1 MKQQHSTRIEVI
13 THTGDARGA
22 AFQTQLTGASV
33 SVVDVY
39 TLTIPLTSSQKEA
52 AVRLLHNPIVQQ
64 ALYDRPVGTQPVEWA
79 VEIGY
84 LPGVTDNIGTTAR
97 ETLIDGLHLTLSD
110 TQTVYSSRL
119 LLIHDP
125 VPRATVQTFAATL
138 YNPLIQRISLQN
150 GAGYRKGAHVLPV
163 PEVHLAEQQEVT
175 NVSLRVPDEE
185 LRRIGKEGIPNP
197 DGSRRGPLAL
207 DLASMKTIQAYFTE
221 LGRDPTDIELESIA
235 QTWSE
240 HCKHTI
246 FADPIDEIEDG
257 LFRHYIKRATRDV
270 MQARTAQGETQP
282 FCVSVFTDNA
292 GAISFDDEYLVTDKV
307 ETHNTPSALDP
318 FGGAITGIVGVNRDA
333 LGFGLGAKP
342 VINRYGFC
350 FATPDL
356 ERPLY
361 RDAGLTMPMLSPRRI
376 MDGVIAGVNEGG
388 NCSGIPTPQG
398 FMLFDDRYQG
408 KPLVFV
414 GTVGLIPRTLPP
426 DQRLSHQKQARP
438 GDYIVMVGGR
448 VGLDGIHGAT
458 FSSEGLDE
466 GSPATAVQIGDP
478 ITQKKLSDALIKEA
492 RDRGLYTSITD
503 NGAGGLSCSVAEMAK
518 ESGGFVVQLERIP
531 LKYPGL
537 SPWQIWISESQERMT
552 LAVLPE
558 HWEELHSLL
567 AARGVEA
574 TVIGTFTDSG
584 RCVVEHHERIILD
597 MSMEFLHD
605 GLPSRPLE
613 TDTVVSTAPEPRL
626 PMQESYTDD
635 LLRLL
640 QRYSLSSTEFV
651 SQQYDHEV
659 QAGSV
664 LKPLQGRGRVNAE
677 VTITRPL
684 LTAQKGVGLSQGLY
698 PRYSDIDTYH
708 MAASSLDTAIRNLVA
723 AGIHPDKIALLDNFC
738 WCSANEPERLYQL
751 KQAVEAC
758 YDYAVAYN
766 APYISGKD
774 SMFNDF
780 TGYSAEGHPVKISVP
795 PTLLISSIGI
805 IDDVSQA
812 ISIDTKFAD
821 DLVYVL
827 GATDDELGGSEYY
840 AMKGFVGASVPCVDA
855 EINRELYRRYHLAVQ
870 QQIIASA
877 ISVTRGGLAIAF
889 AKMAM
894 AGKQGLQ
901 LELDAIPGSWS
912 SYHHLLFSESQG
924 RIVVTVAPQHKAQF
938 ETIMADQSIACIGT
952 VSRTSRVALLGTRHQ
967 QQLPVIDTSVEHLL
981 KTYRS
986 RFAQPL

>member
-1 MKQQHSTRIEVI
+1 M
-13 THTGDARGA
+13 
-22 AFQTQLTGASV
+22 F
-33 SVVDVY
+33 
-39 TLTIPLTSSQKEA
+39 
-52 AVRLLHNPIVQQ
+52 
-64 ALYDRPVGTQPVEWA
+64 
-79 VEIGY
+79 
-84 LPGVTDNIGTTAR
+84 
-97 ETLIDGLHLTLSD
+97 
-110 TQTVYSSRL
+110 
-119 LLIHDP
+119 
-125 VPRATVQTFAATL
+125 
-138 YNPLIQRISLQN
+138 
-150 GAGYRKGAHVLPV
+150 
-163 PEVHLAEQQEVT
+163 
-175 NVSLRVPDEE
+175 
-185 LRRIGKEGIPNP
+185 
-197 DGSRRGPLAL
+197 
-207 DLASMKTIQAYFTE
+207 
-221 LGRDPTDIELESIA
+221 
-235 QTWSE
+235 
-240 HCKHTI
+240 
-246 FADPIDEIEDG
+246 
-257 LFRHYIKRATRDV
+257 
-270 MQARTAQGETQP
+270 
-282 FCVSVFTDNA
+282 
-292 GAISFDDEYLVTDKV
+292 
-307 ETHNTPSALDP
+307 
-318 FGGAITGIVGVNRDA
+318 
-333 LGFGLGAKP
+333 
-342 VINRYGFC
+342 
-350 FATPDL
+350 
-356 ERPLY
+356 
-361 RDAGLTMPMLSPRRI
+361 
-376 MDGVIAGVNEGG
+376 
-388 NCSGIPTPQG
+388 
-398 FMLFDDRYQG
+398 FDDRYQG

-426 DQRLSHQKQARP
+426 DHRLSYQKRARP

-458 FSSEGLDE
+458 FSSEGLNE

-478 ITQKKLSDALIKEA
+478 ITQKKLSDALVKEA

-552 LAVLPE
+552 LAVPPDQ
-558 HWEELHSLL
+558 WEELRSLL

-584 RCVVEHHERIILD
+584 RCIVEYHASIILD

-605 GLPSRPLE
+605 GLPPRPLE

-635 LLRLL
+635 LLHLL
-640 QRYSLSSTEFV
+640 QRYSLSSMEFV

-677 VTITRPL
+677 VTITRPV
-684 LTAQKGVGLSQGLY
+684 LTSSKGVGLSQGLY

-708 MAASSLDTAIRNLVA
+708 MAASSIDTAIRNLVA
-723 AGIHPDKIALLDNFC
+723 AGISPDKIALLDNFC
-738 WCSANEPERLYQL
+738 WCSANEPARLYQL

-758 YDYAVAYN
+758 YDYAVAYHT
-766 APYISGKD
+766 PYISGKD

-812 ISIDTKFAD
+812 ISIDTKFVG

-840 AMKGFVGASVPCVDA
+840 AMKGFVGSTVPCVDA
-855 EINRELYRRYHLAVQ
+855 ELNCELYHRYHLAVQ

-877 ISVTRGGLAIAF
+877 ISVTRGGLAVAF

-894 AGKQGLQ
+894 AGKRGLQ
-901 LELDAIPGSWS
+901 LELDTIPGSWS

-924 RIVVTVAPQHKAQF
+924 RIVVTVAPQYKTQF
-938 ETIMADQSIACIGT
+938 ETIMAGQSIACIGT
-952 VSRTSRVALLGTRHQ
+952 VSRTSRVVLLGTRHQ
-967 QQLPVIDTSVEHLL
+967 QQLPIVDTCVEHLL

-986 RFAQPL
+986 GFSQLL

>member
-1 MKQQHSTRIEVI
+1 MKKQHRIRIEVLPRVA
-13 THTGDARGA
+13 DARGA
-22 AFQTQLTGASV
+22 AFQAQLNGVPV
-33 SVVDVY
+33 SVIDVY
-39 TLTIPLTSSQKEA
+39 TLTFSLTSAQKKA
-52 AVRLLHNPIVQQ
+52 AVQLLHNPVVQE
-64 ALYDRPVGTQPVEWA
+64 ASCNIPIDTQSVHWA
-79 VEIGY
+79 IEIGF

-97 ETLIDGLHLTLSD
+97 ETLVDGLQLSLSD
-110 TQTVYSSRL
+110 NQTVYSSRL
-119 LLIHDP
+119 LLLHAA
-125 VPRATVQTFAATL
+125 VPQSTVEAFAATL
-138 YNPLIQRISLQN
+138 YNPLIQRISLHN
-150 GAGYRKGAHVLPV
+150 GDGYRKGAHALPV
-163 PEVHLAEQQEVT
+163 PEVHLAELQDIT
-175 NVSLRVPDEE
+175 SVSLQVSDEE
-185 LRRIGKEGIPNP
+185 LMRIGKEGITNP
-197 DGSRRGPLAL
+197 DGTRRGPLAL
-207 DLASMKTIQAYFTE
+207 GREYMKTIQEYFAKQ
-221 LGRDPTDIELESIA
+221 GRDPTDIELESIA

-246 FADPIDEIEDG
+246 FADPIDEVEDG
-257 LFRHYIKRATRDV
+257 LFRHYIKRATREV
-270 MQARTAQGETQP
+270 MQRRAAQGETQP

-292 GAISFDDEYLVTDKV
+292 GAISFDEEYLVTDKV

-350 FATPDL
+350 FATPNL

-361 RDAGLTMPMLSPRRI
+361 RDEKRTKPMLSPKRI
-376 MDGVIAGVNEGG
+376 MEGVIAGVNEGG

-426 DQRLSHQKQARP
+426 DNRLSHQKQARP

-478 ITQKKLSDALIKEA
+478 ITQKKLSDVLVKEA
-492 RDRGLYTSITD
+492 RNRGLYTSITD

-518 ESGGFVVQLERIP
+518 ESGGFIVQLERIP

-552 LAVLPE
+552 LAVPPE
-558 HWEELHSLL
+558 HWEELQKLL
-567 AARGVEA
+567 SARGVEA
-574 TVIGTFTDSG
+574 SVIGTFTDSG
-584 RCVVEHHERIILD
+584 RCIVEHHQTVILD
-597 MSMEFLHD
+597 LSMEFLHE
-605 GLPSRPLE
+605 GLPARPLE
-613 TDTVVSTAPEPRL
+613 TDTVISTAPEPRL
-626 PMQESYTDD
+626 PVQESYTDD
-635 LLRLL
+635 LIHLL
-640 QRYSLSSTEFV
+640 HRYSLASTEFV

-677 VTITRPL
+677 VTITRPV
-684 LTAQKGVGLSQGLY
+684 LTSSKGVGLSQGLY

-708 MAASSLDTAIRNLVA
+708 MAASGIDTAIRNLVA
-723 AGIHPDKIALLDNFC
+723 AGINPDKIALLDNFC

-780 TGYSAEGHPVKISVP
+780 NGYTAEGHPVKISVP

-840 AMKGFVGASVPCVDA
+840 AMKGFVGSTVPCVDA
-855 EINRELYRRYHLAVQ
+855 EINRELYLRYHLAVQ

-877 ISVTRGGLAIAF
+877 ISVTRGGLAVAF

-901 LELDAIPGSWS
+901 LELDTIPGSWS

-924 RIVVTVAPQHKAQF
+924 RIVVTVAPQNKTQF
-938 ETIMADQSIACIGT
+938 EAIMAGQSIACVGT
-952 VSRTSRVALLGTRHQ
+952 VSRTSRVTFLGSRHH
-967 QQLPVIDTSVEHLL
+967 QQLPVVDTSVEHLL

-986 RFAQPL
+986 RFS